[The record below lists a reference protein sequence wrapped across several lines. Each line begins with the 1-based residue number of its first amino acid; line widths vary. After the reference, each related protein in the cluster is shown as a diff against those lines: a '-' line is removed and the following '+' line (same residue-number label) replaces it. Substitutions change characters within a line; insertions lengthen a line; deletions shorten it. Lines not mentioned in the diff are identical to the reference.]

1 MEQDLSDHQSF
12 DPSLTGSHENGLFGI
27 PTELESSAIAL
38 IPVPWEAT
46 TSYGGGTSDGPDA
59 ILKASPQLDL
69 YTRDL
74 PNHYEKGFHW
84 FDESNDIKALNKMAV
99 PMAKNVIEAL
109 ERGENLNDA
118 DNTQEAVKKVNE
130 ASHQVNQFV
139 YQTSQ
144 RLLSENKTVG
154 VVGGDHSSP
163 YGLIKALSE
172 KHDGQFGI
180 LHVDAHLDLRQ
191 AYQGFEHSHASIM
204 YNVMNLKNPP
214 HSLVQVGI
222 RDFSEEEHQM
232 AKSLGRV
239 FCYYDQAL
247 REDQFLG
254 VNFSKQVENMLDH
267 LPQRVYI
274 SFDVDGLDPALCP
287 STGTP
292 VPGGLSYAEAI
303 YLIRAVVASGR
314 HIIGFDLCEVS
325 PNQQHP
331 DDEFDGNVGARLL
344 FNLCSWTME
353 SQNNA

>member
-1 MEQDLSDHQSF
+1 MDLLQNMNSFEFMEKGNPPPKDA
-12 DPSLTGSHENGLFGI
+12 NLFGWLGA
-27 PTELESSAIAL
+27 EEDSQLL
-38 IPVPWEAT
+38 VIPVPWEAT

-222 RDFSEEEHQM
+222 RDFS
-232 AKSLGRV
+232 G
-239 FCYYDQAL
+239 
-247 REDQFLG
+247 
-254 VNFSKQVENMLDH
+254 
-267 LPQRVYI
+267 
-274 SFDVDGLDPALCP
+274 
-287 STGTP
+287 
-292 VPGGLSYAEAI
+292 
-303 YLIRAVVASGR
+303 
-314 HIIGFDLCEVS
+314 
-325 PNQQHP
+325 
-331 DDEFDGNVGARLL
+331 
-344 FNLCSWTME
+344 
-353 SQNNA
+353 